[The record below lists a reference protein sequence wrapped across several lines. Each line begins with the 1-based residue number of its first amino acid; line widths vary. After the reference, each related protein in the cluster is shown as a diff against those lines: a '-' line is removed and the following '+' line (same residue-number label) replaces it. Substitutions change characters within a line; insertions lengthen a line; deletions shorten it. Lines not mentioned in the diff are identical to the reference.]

1 MDSKTP
7 TGEPPAA
14 SGRGSPDQTCVTPSH
29 HLFESPLARW
39 FFAALFLFICYV
51 SFRLVQPF
59 LIEIFLAFVL
69 FAVGRPVYSVI
80 LRLVKNRVIAS
91 VLTCL
96 VLIALILIPVASMVG
111 IVVNQALEIYSRIS
125 QLIGLNQFTHFFSA
139 NHSWLGDWVWAQ
151 QILDRLEHWI
161 GLDPAKVIN
170 FLAQMGGQ
178 VAQFVYS
185 NLLKIVGQISSL
197 VFGSILILFISFYL
211 FIDGERLMNVLA
223 ELSPMGT
230 EFGREIIRGIIRTI
244 QVTLRGTILLALF
257 QGIMGGI
264 VFWIFGQPGP
274 AFWGAI
280 MVVASVIPVVG
291 TAIVYVP
298 VGLFLFLTGS
308 PITAVGLVAT
318 SLAASM
324 TGDYVIRPR
333 LLAGQV
339 DLHPLMVFFAV
350 VGGLQ
355 LFGILGLILGPLI
368 LSFLLSLVAI
378 YRQHFLES
386 DQS

>member
-1 MDSKTP
+1 MDKNPP
-7 TGEPPAA
+7 TAQPPAPVKPGP
-14 SGRGSPDQTCVTPSH
+14 SGEACVPPAHS
-29 HLFESPLARW
+29 LFESPLARW
-39 FFAALFLFICYV
+39 FFAALFLFMCYA
-51 SFRLVQPF
+51 SFLLVQPY
-59 LIEIFLAFVL
+59 LIEVFLAFVL
-69 FAVGRPVYSVI
+69 FAVGRPVNTII
-80 LRLVKNRVIAS
+80 LRLVKVRTLAS

-96 VLIALILIPVASMVG
+96 VLIGAILIPVASMIG
-111 IVVNQALEIYSRIS
+111 IVVNQALEIYSGIS
-125 QLIGLNQFTHFFSA
+125 QLVGLNQFTHFFSVD
-139 NHSWLGDWVWAQ
+139 HSWLGDWVWAQ
-151 QILDRLEHWI
+151 QILDRLESWF
-161 GLDPAKVIN
+161 GLEQAKVIN
-170 FLAQMGGQ
+170 FLAQVGGQ
-178 VAQFVYS
+178 VAEIVYS

-197 VFGSILILFISFYL
+197 VFGTILILFIAFYL
-211 FIDGERLMNVLA
+211 FIDGERLMNKVA

-230 EFGREIIRGIIRTI
+230 EFGKEIIRGIIRTI
-244 QVTLRGTILLALF
+244 QVTMRGTILLALF
-257 QGIMGGI
+257 QGVMGGV

-308 PITAVGLVAT
+308 PITSIGLIAT
-318 SLAASM
+318 CLAASL

-355 LFGILGLILGPLI
+355 LFGVLGLILGPLV
-368 LSFLLSLVAI
+368 LSFLLSLIEI
-378 YRQHFLES
+378 YRRQFLDS
-386 DQS
+386 DA